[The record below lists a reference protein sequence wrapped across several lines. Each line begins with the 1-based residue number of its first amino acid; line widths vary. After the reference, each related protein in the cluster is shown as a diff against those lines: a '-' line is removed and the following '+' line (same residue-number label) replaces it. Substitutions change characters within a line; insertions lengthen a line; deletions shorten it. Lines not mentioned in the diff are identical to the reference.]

1 MKFEVKNE
9 DFGVANGTS
18 LQGYISATFDELV
31 NTFGEPGKGDEY
43 KTDAEW
49 IIEFNDGTVATIYNW
64 KDGRNYCGSGGLD
77 VEDITDWHIGGNGQR
92 SVDLVES
99 VLEKC
104 PVSYE

>member
-49 IIEFNDGTVATIYNW
+49 IIEFDDGTVATIYNW
-64 KDGRNYCGSGGLD
+64 KDGRNYCGSDGLD